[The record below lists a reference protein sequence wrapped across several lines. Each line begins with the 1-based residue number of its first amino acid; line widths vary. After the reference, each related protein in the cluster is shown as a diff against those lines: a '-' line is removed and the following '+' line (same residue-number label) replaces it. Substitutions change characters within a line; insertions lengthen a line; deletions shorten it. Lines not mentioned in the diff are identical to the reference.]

1 MAEDIRVVAHF
12 RDGSLLRGSAIDFML
27 DRPSFH
33 LRPHDGTPPVEVR
46 CADLKALFFVKSLRG
61 NPRQRGLKGFLASPG
76 SSSHGIKVVVRFEDG
91 EILCGYSHTVSKERL
106 GFFVFP
112 ADPNSN
118 NIRVYVITDAAVE
131 VKTGA
136 AADLF
141 ARSILQKRIA

>member
-46 CADLKALFFVKSLRG
+46 CADLKALFFVKSLQG
-61 NPRQRGLKGFLASPG
+61 NPRQRGLKGFLNSPG
-76 SSSHGIKVVVRFEDG
+76 TSTHGMKTVVRFEDG
-91 EILCGYSHTVSKERL
+91 EILCGYSHTYSKDRP
-106 GFFVFP
+106 GFFLFP
-112 ADPNSN
+112 ADPGSN
-118 NIRVYVITDAAVE
+118 NLRVYVIIDAAVDL
-131 VKTGA
+131 KTGA
-136 AADLF
+136 AADQF